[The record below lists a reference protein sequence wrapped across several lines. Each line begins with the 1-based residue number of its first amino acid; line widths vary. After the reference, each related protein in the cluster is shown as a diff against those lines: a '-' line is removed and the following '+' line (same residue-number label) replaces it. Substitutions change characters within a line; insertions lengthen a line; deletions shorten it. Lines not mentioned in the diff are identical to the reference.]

1 MVYKGKKML
10 LPVLVLLISVLLT
23 AGWMTPVHGE
33 ETTSDQ
39 NSNGISIEYDP
50 SSTIHKVGNVIL
62 FCMNNEMHWPHD
74 TDTFKAPLYEEGYLT
89 RENFQKKNGENRYR
103 L

>member
-1 MVYKGKKML
+1 ML

-39 NSNGISIEYDP
+39 SSKGISIKYDP
-50 SSTIHKVGNVIL
+50 SSSIHKVGNVIL
-62 FCMNNEMHWPHD
+62 FCMNRIMRCIGLMIRILSKHR
-74 TDTFKAPLYEEGYLT
+74 YM
-89 RENFQKKNGENRYR
+89 KKGI
-103 L
+103 